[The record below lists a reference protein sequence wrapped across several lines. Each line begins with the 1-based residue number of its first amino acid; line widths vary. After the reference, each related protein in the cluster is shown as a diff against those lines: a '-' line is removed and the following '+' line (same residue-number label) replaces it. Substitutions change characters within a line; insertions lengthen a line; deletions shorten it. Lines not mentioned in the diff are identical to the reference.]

1 MGFLS
6 GVFKKKELEIGSPAT
21 GTCVSIKEVPDPT
34 FSEEIL
40 GKGVAVKPS
49 EGKFLHLLPG
59 LLTRCSLPNMPW
71 VLRHRRGQR
80 F

>member
-49 EGKFLHLLPG
+49 EGKAA
-59 LLTRCSLPNMPW
+59 
-71 VLRHRRGQR
+71 V
-80 F
+80 